1 MQDFLN
7 KIRKS
12 LSEIYSDS
20 EIVAFA
26 FLVLENITGR
36 SRAQI
41 LAEKELKLTESEWQ
55 DANNFI
61 NRLKNHEPIQYIL
74 GKTEFD
80 GLKFKVTPAVLIP
93 RPETEELVEWIIH
106 DHPSKGKIKILD
118 IGTGSGCI
126 AISLKKR
133 LKNADVYAL
142 DVSVD
147 ALNLAEENAMINDA
161 DVHFLQVDILKMDRL
176 DEKYDVIVS
185 NPPYVLASDSRNMQR
200 SVLDYEPSIA
210 LFVSDEEPL
219 LFYRK
224 IAELAKNHLTEEG
237 RLYFEIHQTQ
247 GDQVVQLLQSTGFR
261 EITLRKD
268 LSGNDRMIRC
278 LTPRQ

>member
-1 MQDFLN
+1 MQDFL
-7 KIRKS
+7 KELRES

-26 FLVLENITGR
+26 FLLLEKITGR

-41 LAEKELKLTESEWQ
+41 LAEKNLNLTESEWKL
-55 DANNFI
+55 AVSFI
-61 NRLKNHEPIQYIL
+61 DRLKKHEPIQYIL
-74 GKTEFD
+74 GETEFD

-93 RPETEELVEWIIH
+93 RLETEELVEWIIR
-106 DHPSKGKIKILD
+106 DYSSNGKIKILD
-118 IGTGSGCI
+118 VGTGSGCI
-126 AISLKKR
+126 SISLKKR
-133 LKNADVYAL
+133 LKNADVFAL
-142 DVSVD
+142 DISVD
-147 ALNLAEENAMINDA
+147 ALNLAEENAISNDA
-161 DVHFLQVDILKMDRL
+161 DVHFVQTDILRMDRL

-185 NPPYVLASDSRNMQR
+185 NPPYVLASDSRNMER
-200 SVLDYEPSIA
+200 SVLDYEPNIA

-237 RLYFEIHQTQ
+237 NLYFEIHQAQ
-247 GDQVVQLLQSTGFR
+247 GDHVVQLLQSTGFR

>member
-93 RPETEELVEWIIH
+93 RPETEELVEWIIR
-106 DHPSKGKIKILD
+106 DYSTKGKIKILD

-142 DVSVD
+142 DVSDD
-147 ALNLAEENAMINDA
+147 ALNLAKENAIINDA
-161 DVHFLQVDILKMDRL
+161 DVHFVQADVLKMDDL

-185 NPPYVLASDSRNMQR
+185 NPPYVLASDSRYMQH
-200 SVLDYEPSIA
+200 SVLDYEPNIA
-210 LFVSDEEPL
+210 LFVSDDNPL

-224 IAELAKNHLTEEG
+224 IADLAKNNLTENG
-237 RLYFEIHQTQ
+237 NLYFEIHHKQ
-247 GDQVVQLLQSTGFR
+247 GSNVVQFLQSTGFR

-278 LTPRQ
+278 LTPR

>member
-41 LAEKELKLTESEWQ
+41 LAEKELKLTESEWKL
-55 DANNFI
+55 AVSFI
-61 NRLKNHEPIQYIL
+61 DRLKKHEPIQYIL
-74 GKTEFD
+74 GETEFD

-93 RPETEELVEWIIH
+93 RPETEELVDWIIR
-106 DHPSKGKIKILD
+106 DYSSKGKIKIID

-126 AISLKKR
+126 SISLKKR

-147 ALNLAEENAMINDA
+147 ALNLAKENATSNDA
-161 DVHFLQVDILKMDRL
+161 DVHFVQADILKMDDL

-185 NPPYVLASDSRNMQR
+185 NPPYVLASDSRYMQH
-200 SVLDYEPSIA
+200 SVLDYEPNIA
-210 LFVSDEEPL
+210 LFVSDDNPL

-224 IAELAKNHLTEEG
+224 IADLAKNNLTENG
-237 RLYFEIHQTQ
+237 NLYFEIHHKQ
-247 GDQVVQLLQSTGFR
+247 GSNVVQFLQSTGFR

-278 LTPRQ
+278 LTPR